1 MTPKP
6 AMGVS
11 SICPHHRQLDDT
23 TMQDAKK
30 YDLIWL
36 REFNRISCAS
46 MSLIDAVTMGR
57 RFGIKKTSLYTIT
70 TVRNKF
76 RILREKNDNGQ

>member
-1 MTPKP
+1 
-6 AMGVS
+6 
-11 SICPHHRQLDDT
+11 
-23 TMQDAKK
+23 MQDAKK

-36 REFNRISCAS
+36 REFNKICCAS
-46 MSLIDAVTMGR
+46 MSLIDAVMTGR